1 MATSSNVLL
10 PSPIQSRGD
19 LAIKWEFF
27 KEQWEDYITPTESAV
42 KDKLIKATLLQTV
55 MEQDC
60 LKILKSINLSSSE
73 SQDSK
78 TCLQELEN
86 HFKPAK
92 NEAYERFKF
101 YTCNQGPNELA
112 EQWLTL
118 TNTSFTIL

>member
-55 MEQDC
+55 MGQDC

-78 TCLQELEN
+78 TCLQKLEN
-86 HFKPAK
+86 
-92 NEAYERFKF
+92 
-101 YTCNQGPNELA
+101 
-112 EQWLTL
+112 
-118 TNTSFTIL
+118 SF

>member
-19 LAIKWEFF
+19 LAINWEFF

-55 MEQDC
+55 MGQDC

-78 TCLQELEN
+78 TCLQKLEN

-101 YTCNQGPNELA
+101 YMCNQGPNELA

-118 TNTSFTIL
+118 TKTSFTIL